1 MVSANTKTVMEVW
14 QEIRKNKERGT
25 ERLVAEYGN
34 RLYAAAVLLCANDHD
49 AEELVF
55 RTFDRAVKK
64 IHQFDTSRNFF
75 TWLYAIML
83 NFHRMNHR
91 RRRVEEVPMGAA
103 EDLPEQVSGTTA
115 EMQNADDEVANAIR
129 ALSPPLR
136 EVVVLRYFA
145 DKTVDEIAAAL
156 DIPVGTVKSRLH
168 NARVELANLLP
179 QTVGTRVPRVRDHAG
194 RVTLPNA
201 GLQLPLLPRHGK
213 EKS

>member
-1 MVSANTKTVMEVW
+1 MVNANTKTVMEVW
-14 QEIRKNKERGT
+14 QEIRKDWERGA

-55 RTFDRAVKK
+55 RTFDQAVKK
-64 IHQFDTSRNFF
+64 IRLFDPSRNFF

-91 RRRVEEVPMGAA
+91 RRRVEVVPMGAA
-103 EDLPEQVSGTTA
+103 EDLPEQTTCLTA
-115 EMQNADDEVANAIR
+115 KTQDAGDEVANAIR

-145 DKTVDEIAAAL
+145 DKTVEEIAATL

-168 NARVELANLLP
+168 NAHVGLANLLP
-179 QTVGTRVPRVRDHAG
+179 QTVGRCAPTPPH
-194 RVTLPNA
+194 NNY
-201 GLQLPLLPRHGK
+201 HGK

>member
-1 MVSANTKTVMEVW
+1 MVNANAKTVMEVW
-14 QEIRKNKERGT
+14 QEIRKDRERGAG
-25 ERLVAEYGN
+25 RLVAEYGN
-34 RLYAAAVLLCANDHD
+34 RLYAAAVLLCANNHD

-55 RTFDRAVKK
+55 RTFDQAVKK
-64 IHQFDTSRNFF
+64 IRQFDPSRSFF

-91 RRRVEEVPMGAA
+91 RRRVEVVPMGAA
-103 EDLPEQVSGTTA
+103 EDLPEQSTA
-115 EMQNADDEVANAIR
+115 LIAETQDAGDEVANAIR
-129 ALSPPLR
+129 ALSPQLR

-156 DIPVGTVKSRLH
+156 NIPVGTVKSRLH

-179 QTVGTRVPRVRDHAG
+179 QTVGRCAPTPPH
-194 RVTLPNA
+194 NNY
-201 GLQLPLLPRHGK
+201 HGK

>member
-1 MVSANTKTVMEVW
+1 MDVW
-14 QEIRKNKERGT
+14 QEIRKDRERGA

-55 RTFDRAVKK
+55 RTFDQAVKK
-64 IHQFDTSRNFF
+64 IRLFDSRRNFF

-91 RRRVEEVPMGAA
+91 HRRVEEVPMGTA
-103 EDLPEQVSGTTA
+103 EDLPEQVAGMSA
-115 EMQNADDEVANAIR
+115 ETPDAGDEVANAIR
-129 ALSPPLR
+129 ALSQPLR
-136 EVVVLRYFA
+136 EVVILRYFA
-145 DKTVDEIAAAL
+145 DKTVEEIAAAL

-168 NARVELANLLP
+168 NARAELANLLS
-179 QTVGTRVPRVRDHAG
+179 QTIGRHAPIPPHCSCHEMVGRRVPTPSHC
-194 RVTLPNA
+194 
-201 GLQLPLLPRHGK
+201 HGK

>member
-1 MVSANTKTVMEVW
+1 MVNAKAKTKMEVW
-14 QEIRKNKERGT
+14 QEIRKDREHGA

-55 RTFDRAVKK
+55 RTFDQAVKK
-64 IHQFDTSRNFF
+64 IRLFDPNRNFF

-103 EDLPEQVSGTTA
+103 EDLPEQVAGTTA
-115 EMQNADDEVANAIR
+115 ETPNAGDEVANAIR
-129 ALSPPLR
+129 ALSQPLR

-145 DKTVDEIAAAL
+145 DKTVEEIAAVL
-156 DIPVGTVKSRLH
+156 DIPIGTVKSRLH
-168 NARVELANLLP
+168 NARETLVGLLP
-179 QTVGTRVPRVRDHAG
+179 G
-194 RVTLPNA
+194 
-201 GLQLPLLPRHGK
+201 HGK

>member
-1 MVSANTKTVMEVW
+1 MVNANTKTVMEVW
-14 QEIRKNKERGT
+14 QEIRKNRERGA

-49 AEELVF
+49 AKELVF
-55 RTFDRAVKK
+55 RTFDQAVKK
-64 IHQFDTSRNFF
+64 IRQFDTSRNFF

-91 RRRVEEVPMGAA
+91 RRRVEVVPMGAA
-103 EDLPEQVSGTTA
+103 EDLPEQTTGPTA
-115 EMQNADDEVANAIR
+115 ETQDADDEVANAIR

-145 DKTVDEIAAAL
+145 DKTVEEIAAAL
-156 DIPVGTVKSRLH
+156 NIPGGTVKSRLH

-179 QTVGTRVPRVRDHAG
+179 HTVGTRVPRVRGHAG

-201 GLQLPLLPRHGK
+201 GLQLPLLPEHGK
-213 EKS
+213 EKT

>member
-1 MVSANTKTVMEVW
+1 MVNANAKTVMEVW
-14 QEIRKNKERGT
+14 QEIRKDRERGAG
-25 ERLVAEYGN
+25 RLVAEYGN
-34 RLYAAAVLLCANDHD
+34 RLYAAAVLLCANNHD

-55 RTFDRAVKK
+55 RTFDQAVKK
-64 IHQFDTSRNFF
+64 IRQFDPSRSFF

-91 RRRVEEVPMGAA
+91 RRRVEVVPMGAA
-103 EDLPEQVSGTTA
+103 EDLPEQSTA
-115 EMQNADDEVANAIR
+115 LIAETQDAGDEVANAIR

-156 DIPVGTVKSRLH
+156 NIPVGTVKSRLH
-168 NARVELANLLP
+168 NARVELATLLP
-179 QTVGTRVPRVRDHAG
+179 QTVGRCAPTPPH
-194 RVTLPNA
+194 NNY
-201 GLQLPLLPRHGK
+201 HGK

>member
-145 DKTVDEIAAAL
+145 DKTVEEIATAL
-156 DIPVGTVKSRLH
+156 NIPVGTVKSRLH
-168 NARVELANLLP
+168 HAREAL
-179 QTVGTRVPRVRDHAG
+179 VG
-194 RVTLPNA
+194 
-201 GLQLPLLPRHGK
+201 LLPRYGK

>member
-1 MVSANTKTVMEVW
+1 MNANAKTVMEVW
-14 QEIRKNKERGT
+14 QEIRKDKERGA

-55 RTFDRAVKK
+55 RTFDQAVKK
-64 IHQFDTSRNFF
+64 IRQFDASRNFF

-83 NFHRMNHR
+83 NFHRMNY
-91 RRRVEEVPMGAA
+91 RRRVEVVPMGAA
-103 EDLPEQVSGTTA
+103 EDLPEQTTDPTA
-115 EMQNADDEVANAIR
+115 ETLDADDEVANAIR

-145 DKTVDEIAAAL
+145 DKTVEEIAAAL
-156 DIPVGTVKSRLH
+156 DIPIGTVKSRLH
-168 NARVELANLLP
+168 HAREAL
-179 QTVGTRVPRVRDHAG
+179 VG
-194 RVTLPNA
+194 
-201 GLQLPLLPRHGK
+201 LLPRYGK

>member
-1 MVSANTKTVMEVW
+1 MEVW
-14 QEIRKNKERGT
+14 QEIRKNRERGA
-25 ERLVAEYGN
+25 EKLVAEYGN
-34 RLYAAAVLLCANDHD
+34 RLFAAAVLLCANDHD

-55 RTFDRAVKK
+55 RTFDQAVKK
-64 IHQFDTSRNFF
+64 IRLFDHSRNFF

-91 RRRVEEVPMGAA
+91 RRRVEVVPMGAA
-103 EDLPEQVSGTTA
+103 EDLPEQTTA
-115 EMQNADDEVANAIR
+115 PTAETQDAGDEVANAIR

-145 DKTVDEIAAAL
+145 DKTVEEIAATL

-168 NARVELANLLP
+168 HAREALVGLLP
-179 QTVGTRVPRVRDHAG
+179 GY
-194 RVTLPNA
+194 
-201 GLQLPLLPRHGK
+201 GK

>member
-1 MVSANTKTVMEVW
+1 MEVW
-14 QEIRKNKERGT
+14 QEIRKDKERGA

-55 RTFDRAVKK
+55 RTFDQAVKK
-64 IHQFDTSRNFF
+64 IRQFDTSRNFF

-83 NFHRMNHR
+83 NFHRMNYR
-91 RRRVEEVPMGAA
+91 RRRVEVVPMGAA
-103 EDLPEQVSGTTA
+103 EDLPEQTTDPTA
-115 EMQNADDEVANAIR
+115 ETLDADDEVANAIR
-129 ALSPPLR
+129 ALSPQLR

-145 DKTVDEIAAAL
+145 DKTVEEIAAAL

-179 QTVGTRVPRVRDHAG
+179 QMVGRRAPTPPHC
-194 RVTLPNA
+194 NW
-201 GLQLPLLPRHGK
+201 HGK
-213 EKS
+213 EKT

>member
-1 MVSANTKTVMEVW
+1 MILVNLLKESVHITIQGIYVDGEREGKTMMEVW
-14 QEIRKNKERGT
+14 QEIRKDRERGA

-34 RLYAAAVLLCANDHD
+34 RLYAAAVLLCTNDQD

-55 RTFDRAVKK
+55 RTFDQAVKK
-64 IHQFDTSRNFF
+64 IRLFDPSRNFF

-103 EDLPEQVSGTTA
+103 EDLPEQITGTAA
-115 EMQNADDEVANAIR
+115 EPHNADDEIVNAIR
-129 ALSPPLR
+129 VLPQPLR

-145 DKTVDEIAAAL
+145 DKTVEEIAAAL
-156 DIPVGTVKSRLH
+156 DIPIGTVKSRLH
-168 NARVELANLLP
+168 TAREKLVGLLP
-179 QTVGTRVPRVRDHAG
+179 G
-194 RVTLPNA
+194 
-201 GLQLPLLPRHGK
+201 HGK

>member
-1 MVSANTKTVMEVW
+1 MVNAQAKTKMEVW
-14 QEIRKNKERGT
+14 QEIRKDRERGA

-55 RTFDRAVKK
+55 RTFDQAVKK
-64 IHQFDTSRNFF
+64 IRLFDSRRNFF

-91 RRRVEEVPMGAA
+91 CRRVEEVPMGTA
-103 EDLPEQVSGTTA
+103 EDLPEQVAGMSA
-115 EMQNADDEVANAIR
+115 ETPDAGDEVANAIR
-129 ALSPPLR
+129 ALSQPLR

-145 DKTVDEIAAAL
+145 EKTVEEIAAAL
-156 DIPVGTVKSRLH
+156 NIPIGTVKSRLH
-168 NARVELANLLP
+168 NARVELAYLLS
-179 QTVGTRVPRVRDHAG
+179 QTVGRRVPTPPDCR
-194 RVTLPNA
+194 
-201 GLQLPLLPRHGK
+201 GK

>member
-1 MVSANTKTVMEVW
+1 MVNANTKTVMEVW
-14 QEIRKNKERGT
+14 QEIRKDKERGA

-55 RTFDRAVKK
+55 RTFDQAVKK
-64 IHQFDTSRNFF
+64 IRQFDPGRSFF

-91 RRRVEEVPMGAA
+91 RRRVEVVPMGAA
-103 EDLPEQVSGTTA
+103 EDLPEQTTA
-115 EMQNADDEVANAIR
+115 PTAETQDAGDEVANAIR

-145 DKTVDEIAAAL
+145 DKTVEEIAATL

-168 NARVELANLLP
+168 HAREALVGLLP
-179 QTVGTRVPRVRDHAG
+179 GY
-194 RVTLPNA
+194 
-201 GLQLPLLPRHGK
+201 GK

>member
-1 MVSANTKTVMEVW
+1 MVNANTKTVMEVW
-14 QEIRKNKERGT
+14 QEIRKNRERGA

-55 RTFDRAVKK
+55 RTFDQAVKK
-64 IHQFDTSRNFF
+64 IRQFDPSRNFF

-91 RRRVEEVPMGAA
+91 RRRVEVVPMGVA
-103 EDLPEQVSGTTA
+103 EELPEQTADPTA
-115 EMQNADDEVANAIR
+115 ETQDADDEVANAIR

-145 DKTVDEIAAAL
+145 DKTVAEIAAAL
-156 DIPVGTVKSRLH
+156 DIPVGTVKSRLY

-179 QTVGTRVPRVRDHAG
+179 ETVGTRVRGHAG
-194 RVTLPNA
+194 RVTLPDA

>member
-1 MVSANTKTVMEVW
+1 MVNANTKTVMEVW
-14 QEIRKNKERGT
+14 QEIRKNKERGA

-55 RTFDRAVKK
+55 RTFDQAVKK
-64 IHQFDTSRNFF
+64 IRQFDPSRNFF

-91 RRRVEEVPMGAA
+91 RRRVEVVPMGAA
-103 EDLPEQVSGTTA
+103 EDLPEQTTGLTVKTQEA
-115 EMQNADDEVANAIR
+115 EDEVANAIR

-145 DKTVDEIAAAL
+145 DKTVEEIAAAL
-156 DIPVGTVKSRLH
+156 NIPVGTVKSRLH

-179 QTVGTRVPRVRDHAG
+179 QTVGRCAPTPPH
-194 RVTLPNA
+194 NNY
-201 GLQLPLLPRHGK
+201 HGK